1 VIDSIKIVKSRA
13 SQLLYGFMAL
23 VCFGATPADALDQAR
38 TLTQYVHRIWQVQQG
53 LPQASIYAILQTA
66 DGRLWLGTQKGL
78 VTFDGVRFTTVNAAG
93 VALGDMW
100 VTALLEDR
108 RHALWIGTDE
118 SGIVRLDRGMPTRY
132 TVRDGLPSDT
142 VQCVFED
149 REGRVWVCTSA
160 GLARWNGQTF
170 EPFALPSDHLI
181 HNVAAAC
188 ETLDGRLWVAHDAN
202 QLDIWPSRGDGANI
216 VSAVAR
222 AGSIRTMRCAGSGD
236 VWIGTSGGL
245 LDVGAEGTRLMTT
258 AEGLADNAV
267 LTLSESRD
275 GAVFVGTSNGFSRIR
290 EHEVESFR
298 PQDGLSQSAV
308 YALFEDHEK
317 TLWVG
322 TGHGLNQFLDGR
334 ATPYTTS
341 EGLPSNN
348 TGPVLHDRTG
358 VTWVGTLGAGLARF
372 DGHRFRTLTTR
383 DGLASNMV
391 LTLVEDRAGGVWIGT
406 DRGLNRIQAG
416 KVTMALTTAGG
427 LPSNEVRA
435 LSTDATGA
443 LWIGTTRGVA
453 VYRNGVVERPAG
465 TRSAVGA
472 LGADPNGAMYVASD
486 SGVEIYG
493 TRAGERVRTLLDG
506 ESALHHVDA
515 IYADDDGVLWLGTAG
530 DGLLSIDRGTVSRYT
545 VRDGLFD
552 DSIYAVLSDDRGRL
566 WMACSKG
573 IFSIDRA
580 QLRRYRRGTSPK
592 LTSTPYSPTDGL
604 RTIECKPGIQPGAFD
619 TPDGQ
624 LWFSTTRGVLVL
636 DEQSVDRRFE
646 APPVAIDDITVN
658 GEQVGPAGIGTLPPG
673 RNNVTFRYAGLSYV
687 VPARITFRYTLEGF
701 DAKWIDAGTRR
712 EAFYTNLP
720 PGHFRFRVS
729 ACNIEGACREAP
741 SAIAF
746 SVQPRYYQRAWFI
759 PVCLAGAV
767 LIGFTGYRLRIRRL
781 RDQFALILAERS
793 RIARELHDTLIQ
805 GFSGI
810 TMAMQALAARL
821 PAGGERESLKQI
833 VTDAGTSLRDAR
845 RSLSGL
851 RSQSEGGL
859 REALAQMSRHLT
871 ETRGV
876 RLKLNVDGWHQPLP
890 PEVEYNLLRIA
901 QEAVSN
907 AVQHSGTRAVLVTLE
922 RTASRVRLLIEDEG
936 SGFSR
941 EKSTSAGHY
950 GLLGMRERAA
960 HIGAEL
966 DVETAPGFG
975 TAVSVTLKA

>member
-1 VIDSIKIVKSRA
+1 
-13 SQLLYGFMAL
+13 MAL
-23 VCFGATPADALDQAR
+23 VCLGVTPTYALDQAR
-38 TLTQYVHRIWQVQQG
+38 TLTQYVHRIWQIQQG
-53 LPQASIYAILQTA
+53 LPQASIYAILQTT
-66 DGRLWLGTQKGL
+66 DGRLWLGTEKGL
-78 VTFDGVRFTTVNAAG
+78 VTFDGVRFTTVNAHD

-118 SGIVRLDRGMPTRY
+118 SGVVRLDRGALTRY
-132 TVRDGLPSDT
+132 TERDGLPSDT

-149 REGRVWVCTSA
+149 PEGRVWVCTSA
-160 GLARWNGQTF
+160 GLARWNGQKF
-170 EPFALPSDHLI
+170 EPFALPLDHLI
-181 HNVAAAC
+181 QNVAAAC
-188 ETLDGRLWVAHDAN
+188 ETPDGRMWIAHDGH
-202 QLDIWPSRGDGANI
+202 QLDIWPSRQDDTNI

-222 AGSIRTMRCAGSGD
+222 AGAIRTMRCAASGD
-236 VWIGTSGGL
+236 VWIGTSNGL
-245 LDVGAEGTRLMTT
+245 LDVRANHLRLMTT
-258 AEGLADNAV
+258 ADGLADNVV

-275 GAVFVGTSNGFSRIR
+275 GAVFVGTNNGFSRIR
-290 EHEVESFR
+290 DQETESFK

-308 YALFEDHEK
+308 YALFEDHEG

-341 EGLPSNN
+341 EGLPSND
-348 TGPVLHDRTG
+348 TGPVLHDRAG

-391 LTLVEDRAGGVWIGT
+391 LALAEDPSGDVWIGT
-406 DRGLNRIQAG
+406 DRGLNRIHAG
-416 KVTMALTTAGG
+416 IVSMALTTADS
-427 LPSNEVRA
+427 LPSNQVHA
-435 LSTDATGA
+435 LSTDASGA
-443 LWIGTTRGVA
+443 LWIGTARGVA
-453 VYRNGVVERPAG
+453 VYRNGLIERPGG
-465 TRSAVGA
+465 TRGA
-472 LGADPNGAMYVASD
+472 IAAIGANPDGAMYVASD
-486 SGVEIYG
+486 SGFEIYAN
-493 TRAGERVRTLLDG
+493 RSGERVRTLLDR
-506 ESALHHVDA
+506 EPALHHVDA
-515 IYADDDGVLWLGTAG
+515 IYVDDDGVLWLGTDG
-530 DGLLSIDRGTVSRYT
+530 DGLLSIDHGAVSRYT

-552 DSIYAVLSDDRGRL
+552 DSISAVLSDDRGRL

-573 IFSIDRA
+573 IFSIERA

-646 APPVAIDDITVN
+646 APPAVIDDITVN

-701 DAKWIDAGTRR
+701 DSKWIDAGTRR

-729 ACNIEGACREAP
+729 ACNNEGACREAA

-759 PVCLAGAV
+759 PLCLAGAV
-767 LIGFTGYRLRIRRL
+767 LVGFTGYRLRIRRL

-810 TMAMQALAARL
+810 TMGMQALAARL
-821 PAGGERESLKQI
+821 PTGGERETLEQI
-833 VTDAGTSLRDAR
+833 VTDAGASLRDAR

-851 RSQSEGGL
+851 RTPSEGGL
-859 REALAQMSRHLT
+859 SEALAQMSRHLT

-876 RLKLNVDGWHQPLP
+876 RLKLNVDGWRQALP
-890 PEVEYNLLRIA
+890 PEIEYNLLRIA

-907 AVQHSGTRAVLVTLE
+907 AVRHSGTRAVLVTLE
-922 RTASRVRLLIEDEG
+922 RTTSRVRLLVEDEG
-936 SGFSR
+936 SGFSP
-941 EKSTSAGHY
+941 EKSASPGHY
-950 GLLGMRERAA
+950 GILGMRERAA
-960 HIGAEL
+960 NIGAEL